1 MNSLKIQTIVSE
13 ERKIHYESIFEF
25 LERKGDN
32 FKRRLNMHNKFS
44 ERKGNAK
51 ITDKK
56 RDRI

>member
-32 FKRRLNMHNKFS
+32 FKLILNVV
-44 ERKGNAK
+44 
-51 ITDKK
+51 
-56 RDRI
+56 